1 MSSELLVNQAG
12 TIQNLQF
19 LGFTNTSAWGEL
31 IDNSNDAGA
40 KEVIIG
46 IFKWSDEDGNTHYG
60 YYIADDASGMTRQK
74 LRESCRV
81 NNPQSINGQSSF
93 GDKSGRFGVGGS
105 AALNVI
111 SKTSSGSIQKITRSM
126 ESRDLFAIKVN
137 YNTDESLPTAHEASR
152 RQEEFWLRLAVRPSG
167 TGTLIIGEVDEAT
180 YAEIQ
185 HLMTDKTIH
194 GLPWYIADT
203 FHHKIEAG
211 LTIGIRAIDDTA
223 AAPTVVVPSFNSSGS
238 LDDAR
243 VTRESHDVL
252 ILKDKTT
259 GEIRFAERDDGGD
272 EFVRSLPLNTK
283 AKLNTKW
290 NSLRLDSYV
299 IIGIVQ
305 IDLAFSQEWDD
316 IHGEQ
321 TRGQFE
327 TGKLADFREKTIVR
341 RYTRSGRCVI
351 SFPTPKRKQGDKAA
365 YPFHENV
372 IQEIVMPA
380 TEVSDKIFG
389 TQVNK
394 SLLDEKKIHS
404 ELKKLID
411 HLSNVFSDRLYKKNV
426 PEAQRKKKSRA
437 SDDAT
442 SVASDDTESIFDDD
456 AASLS
461 SSMSVRSHARRASA
475 SPALAGGGAAT
486 VKQPKK
492 TTVSSTVSSQQK
504 PPQQEQQEQKE
515 QKEQQEQQEQKEQQE
530 QQDEDVAIAAAA
542 AAEQPPV
549 ISNVPS
555 HTALRITRSTG
566 LTYLATLYEEQDIA
580 QMVVLID
587 ELIREQQDRMSRTQV
602 DVFLMFMQPA
612 DKYRMLTHLLERGS
626 PDDFMK
632 GGSTLYNVYHQ
643 YYSE

>member
-40 KEVIIG
+40 KEVRIG
-46 IFKWSDEDGNTHYG
+46 LFKWNDEDGNTHYG
-60 YYIADDASGMTRQK
+60 YYIADNASGMTRQK

-81 NNPQSINGQSSF
+81 NNPQSINGQTSF

-111 SKTSSGSIQKITRSM
+111 SKTSSGSIQKITRSR
-126 ESRDLFAIKVN
+126 ESRELFAIKVN

-152 RQEEFWLRLAVRPSG
+152 RQEEFWLRLAIHSSE

-180 YAEIQ
+180 YAEIL

-223 AAPTVVVPSFNSSGS
+223 AAPTVVIPSFNSSGS

-243 VTRESHDVL
+243 VTRESHQIL
-252 ILKDKTT
+252 ILKNKTT
-259 GEIRFAERDDGGD
+259 GELRFGERDGHDD
-272 EFVRSLPLNTK
+272 DCARSLPLKTK

-290 NSLRLDSYV
+290 NSLRLDSYD
-299 IIGIVQ
+299 ITGIVQ
-305 IDLAFSQEWDD
+305 IDLAFSQEWDE

-327 TGKLADFREKTIVR
+327 IGKLADFREKTIVT

-365 YPFHENV
+365 YPFYENV

-380 TEVSDKIFG
+380 TEISDKIFG

-394 SLLDEKKIHS
+394 SLLDEKKIHL

-426 PEAQRKKKSRA
+426 PEAERKKKSRS

-442 SVASDDTESIFDDD
+442 SVASDDTESVFDDD

-461 SSMSVRSHARRASA
+461 SSMSVRSHSRRASA
-475 SPALAGGGAAT
+475 SPAVAAGGGGGAAS
-486 VKQPKK
+486 VKQTKK
-492 TTVSSTVSSQQK
+492 TAIPSTVSSRQE
-504 PPQQEQQEQKE
+504 PPQQEQQEQ
-515 QKEQQEQQEQKEQQE
+515 QN
-530 QQDEDVAIAAAA
+530 DDVAIAASASAAAAAAAAA
-542 AAEQPPV
+542 AAEPV

-566 LTYLATLYEEQDIA
+566 LTYLATLYEEQDSA

-587 ELIREQQDRMSRTQV
+587 ELIREQQDRISRTQV

>member
-12 TIQNLQF
+12 TIRNVQF

-46 IFKWSDEDGNTHYG
+46 LFKWTDEDGNPHYG
-60 YYIADDASGMTRQK
+60 YYIADDASGMTKQK
-74 LRESCRV
+74 LRESCIL
-81 NNPQSINGQSSF
+81 NNPQNSNGRQLSF
-93 GDKSGRFGVGGS
+93 GDKSGRFGIGGS

-111 SKTSSGSIQKITRSM
+111 SKTSGSIQKITRSK

-152 RQEEFWLRLAVRPSG
+152 RQEELWSRFAIHSYG
-167 TGTLIIGEVDEAT
+167 TGTVIIGEVDEAT

-203 FHHKIEAG
+203 FHHKIDAG
-211 LTIGIRAIDDTA
+211 LTIGIRAIDDTT

-243 VTRESHDVL
+243 VIRESHPIL
-252 ILKDKTT
+252 ILKNKTT
-259 GEIRFAERDDGGD
+259 GELRFGERDGGD
-272 EFVRSLPLNTK
+272 DDECARSLPLNTK
-283 AKLNTKW
+283 AQKNTKW
-290 NSLRLDSYV
+290 NLLRLDSYDNLGV
-299 IIGIVQ
+299 VQ
-305 IDLAFSQEWDD
+305 INLAFSQEWDK
-316 IHGEQ
+316 IHEDQ
-321 TRGQFE
+321 LLGQFE
-327 TGKLADFREKTIVR
+327 IGKLAEFREKTIVR

-365 YPFHENV
+365 YPYYENV
-372 IQEIVMPA
+372 IQEIVMQA

-394 SLLDEKKIHS
+394 SLLDEKKIHT

-411 HLSNVFSDRLYKKNV
+411 HLSNVFSDRLYKKNF
-426 PEAQRKKKSRA
+426 PEVERKKKSRL

-442 SVASDDTESIFDDD
+442 SVASDDTESVFDDD
-456 AASLS
+456 VVSLS
-461 SSMSVRSHARRASA
+461 SSMSVRSYARRTSA
-475 SPALAGGGAAT
+475 SSLLPAVAAVAGGGDDT
-486 VKQPKK
+486 VKQTKK
-492 TTVSSTVSSQQK
+492 TAISSTVP
-504 PPQQEQQEQKE
+504 PPQEELQQNE
-515 QKEQQEQQEQKEQQE
+515 
-530 QQDEDVAIAAAA
+530 VAVTSPVSIV
-542 AAEQPPV
+542 EQPPV
-549 ISNVPS
+549 ISTVS
-555 HTALRITRSTG
+555 THTAVKITRATG
-566 LTYLATLYEEQDIA
+566 LSYLRRLYEEQGDI
-580 QMVVLID
+580 QISELCNT
-587 ELIREQQDRMSRTQV
+587 LIRKNQNPEFNTQV
-602 DVFLMFMQPA
+602 DLFLMFMQPA
-612 DKYRMLTHLLERGS
+612 DKYRMLTYILNTGS

-632 GGSTLYNVYHQ
+632 GGGKLYRAYHQ